1 MPDAQDDDAVE
12 AAFAPAALNPLFHE
26 PARLAALSALAPAEY
41 VEFATLLQITG
52 VSKSALSKHLSAL
65 ADAGVVEA
73 SRTDADK
80 RGRRFSLTP
89 QGRSDFNA
97 YLGMLTRIVRNAQ
110 G

>member
-1 MPDAQDDDAVE
+1 MPDAHDDE
-12 AAFAPAALNPLFHE
+12 AEEAFAPAALNPLFHE

-65 ADAGVVEA
+65 VEAGVVEVG
-73 SRTDADK
+73 RTDADK
-80 RGRRFSLTP
+80 RGRRFSLTA
-89 QGRSDFNA
+89 QGRSEFNA